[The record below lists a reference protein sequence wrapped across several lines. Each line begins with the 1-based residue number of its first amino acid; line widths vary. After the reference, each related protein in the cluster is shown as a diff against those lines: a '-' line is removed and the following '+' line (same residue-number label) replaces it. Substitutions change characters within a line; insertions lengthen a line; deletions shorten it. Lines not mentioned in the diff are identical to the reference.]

1 MQAEKNAYNGQRK
14 GTETK
19 ACQTQPDK
27 NEN

>member
-14 GTETK
+14 ATETK
-19 ACQTQPDK
+19 PCQTQLDK